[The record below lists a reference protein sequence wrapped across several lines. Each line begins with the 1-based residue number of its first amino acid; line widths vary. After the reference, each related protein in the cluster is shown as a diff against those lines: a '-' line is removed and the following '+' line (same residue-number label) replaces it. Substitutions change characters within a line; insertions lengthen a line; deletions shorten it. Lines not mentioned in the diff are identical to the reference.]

1 MKKIL
6 ILFVLIFTLT
16 FSNALAGDNC
26 LDLTS
31 DLRQGSRDNVNSKN
45 IYNLQAYLKSKG
57 YLNSNPTGFF
67 GPLTF
72 KAVKNFQKDN
82 AIRNT
87 GLVGPLT
94 RDFIKKQTCVNQNPV
109 IETPSENKN
118 TNTESTTTTNNTN
131 VPTSEATT
139 SDPTTPV
146 TPDEVLI
153 SSNTPSIRVRTDGVI
168 SISNNSV
175 VVRGVITQGARNGVE
190 RWFEITKNGN
200 EYKKSETITTAKIGQ
215 RTDDQKF
222 EDTFTNLESQTNY
235 YFRACAGNTS
245 LNQRSC
251 GSATI
256 VKTN

>member
-31 DLRQGSRDNVNSKN
+31 DLRQGYRDSVNIKN

-67 GPLTF
+67 GSLTL

-109 IETPSENKN
+109 IETPSENQN
-118 TNTESTTTTNNTN
+118 TNTENTTTTN
-131 VPTSEATT
+131 VPTSETVT
-139 SDPTTPV
+139 PNPTTPV

-153 SSNTPSIRVRTDGVI
+153 SSNTASIKVRTDGVV
-168 SISNNSV
+168 SIYNNSV

-200 EYKKSETITTAKIGQ
+200 EYKKSETITTAKVGQ
-215 RTDDQKF
+215 RTDNQKF

-245 LNQRSC
+245 LNQRAC
-251 GSATI
+251 GGTTT

>member
-16 FSNALAGDNC
+16 FSSALASDNC
-26 LDLTS
+26 LDLNS
-31 DLRQGSRDNVNSKN
+31 DLRQGYRDSVNIKN

-67 GPLTF
+67 GPLTL

-94 RDFIKKQTCVNQNPV
+94 REFIKKQTCINQNPV
-109 IETPSENKN
+109 TETPLENQN

-131 VPTSEATT
+131 VPTSETVT
-139 SDPTTPV
+139 SNPTTAV
-146 TPDEVLI
+146 VPDEVLI
-153 SSNTPSIRVRTDGVI
+153 SNNTPSIRVRTDGVI
-168 SISNNSV
+168 NISSNSV
-175 VVRGVITQGARNGVE
+175 VVRGIITQGARNGVE

-200 EYKKSETITTAKIGQ
+200 EYKKSETITTTKVGQ

-222 EDTFTNLESQTNY
+222 EDTFTNLESQTTY

-245 LNQRSC
+245 LGQRAC
-251 GSATI
+251 GGTTT